1 MAGTFKPSTKYQD
14 VDVYR
19 SNTLSV
25 TDLQTMRRTLA
36 KRANQRMVRLERGKS
51 LVTGESFNFGAI
63 ENARAYLGKRKR
75 FSEKLELT
83 TDLNQL
89 RKEIT
94 VLQSFLNA
102 KSSTIQGMREI
113 ERRRIKT
120 FETGEWGQKWKQQ
133 GIRQKPIRFAS
144 TKEFYDFLNSGTFKN
159 LIDAGFDSDQI
170 VTMYQEAQTTAHLSD
185 EEVRNQLE
193 KAVEEYRAKGN
204 ANLKDLLSRLKLK
217 PLR

>member
-51 LVTGESFNFGAI
+51 LVTGESLNFGAI
-63 ENARAYLGKRKR
+63 ENARAYLGKHKR
-75 FSEKLELT
+75 FSEKLALT

-133 GIRQKPIRFAS
+133 GIRQKPIKFAS

-193 KAVEEYRAKGN
+193 KAVEEYRSKGN